1 MSDLKTFKK
10 GIKLRPEASAPT
22 GSEGALY
29 YKDNDGVY
37 FHNGTSWVKISTV
50 GGSSLT
56 THTIPA
62 GSTTYTA
69 GANSE
74 DIILCQP
81 SSSLTLTLP
90 AASSNASK
98 IFRILKINDPN
109 TITIDTTGSDEV
121 NGKSSIS
128 LTELNDSVSVVSD
141 GSAWRNINSEQITVF
156 DTIVTSAASSTSLS
170 NITYYTADYDFIL
183 TSATVGTLDLPD
195 LVEGDLEIDILKGA
209 NRGAATQSVFTTKP
223 KITLT
228 REVSSITSKTPT
240 SISNGDY
247 FLLYSPDTNYVIW
260 NNQGSATNPTTLSG
274 TGTLS
279 ETGATYTAMEVN
291 LAGTYNANDVAGRIK
306 ELIMGEGYAHD
317 GIPDI
322 SASISAPSNVV
333 TITCNKSGNTVDIFC
348 PDGSTSHT
356 IPGGS
361 ATVLNQQVLLNSFS
375 TSTQGS
381 GGGNIDSTNGALDS
395 THKIINKGDILKLS
409 ITSKPAGLASCYI
422 KIKGVK

>member
-37 FHNGTSWVKISTV
+37 YHNGSSWVKLSTV

-56 THTIPA
+56 THSVTA
-62 GSTTYTA
+62 GDTTYTA

-81 SSSLTLTLP
+81 SSALTLTLP
-90 AASSNASK
+90 AASSSASK
-98 IFRILKINDPN
+98 IFRILKTNADNTVTIN
-109 TITIDTTGSDEV
+109 TTGSDEV

-183 TSATVGTLDLPD
+183 TSATVGTLGLSSSTTANHP
-195 LVEGDLEIDILKGA
+195 VGDLEIDVLKGA
-209 NRGAATQSVFTTKP
+209 NRGAATQSVFTIKP

-228 REVSSITSKTPT
+228 KEVSSITTKDFANT
-240 SISNGDY
+240 SDGHY
-247 FLLYSPDTNYVIW
+247 FLLYSPDNNYVIW
-260 NNQGSATNPTTLSG
+260 ADKDGTVTNPTSG
-274 TGTLS
+274 VAAA
-279 ETGATYTAMEVN
+279 TGATFLSTDVDLSGLSASSTS
-291 LAGTYNANDVAGRIK
+291 ADVAIK
-306 ELIMGEGYAHD
+306 FYNIINNMGEF
-317 GIPDI
+317 
-322 SASISAPSNVV
+322 SATTVNNTV
-333 TITCNKSGNTVDIFC
+333 TITCNKSGNTVDIFQ
-348 PDGSTSHT
+348 PDGNTSHT
-356 IPGGS
+356 PPGGS
-361 ATVLNQQVLLNSFS
+361 AQVLPAQTAVNAVS
-375 TSTQGS
+375 TSIQGS
-381 GGGNIDSTNGALDS
+381 GAGNLDS
-395 THKIINKGDILKLS
+395 SNAVLDGTHKIINKGDILKLS

>member
-37 FHNGTSWVKISTV
+37 FHNGTSWVKLSTV

-90 AASSNASK
+90 VASSNASK

-109 TITIDTTGSDEV
+109 TVTIDTTGSDEI

-156 DTIVTSAASSTSLS
+156 DTIVTSPSSSTSLS
-170 NITYYTADYDFIL
+170 NVAYYTADYDFIL

-228 REVSSITSKTPT
+228 REVSSITSKTPA

-247 FLLYSPDTNYVIW
+247 FLLYSPDTNYVVW

-291 LAGTYNANDVAGRIK
+291 LAGTYNANDTAGRIK
-306 ELIMGEGYAHD
+306 ELINGEGYPHN

-322 SASISAPSNVV
+322 SATVVGSTV
-333 TITCNKSGNTVDIFC
+333 TITCDKSGNTVDIFE
-348 PDGSTSHT
+348 PDGVTSHT

-361 ATVLNQQVLLNSFS
+361 ATVLNNQVLLNSFS

-381 GGGNIDSTNGALDS
+381 GESNIDSTNGILDS
-395 THKIINKGDILKLS
+395 THKIINKGDVLKLS
-409 ITSKPAGLASCYI
+409 ITSKPAGLPSCYI

>member
-37 FHNGTSWVKISTV
+37 LHNGTSWVKISTV

-98 IFRILKINDPN
+98 IFRILKINVSN
-109 TITIDTTGSDEV
+109 TITIDTTGSDVV

-128 LTELNDSVSVVSD
+128 LTELNESVTVVSD
-141 GSAWRNINSEQITVF
+141 GSTWRNINSEQVSVF
-156 DTIVTSAASSTSLS
+156 DTIVTSSSSSTSLS
-170 NITYYTADYDFIL
+170 NISYVTADHDFIL
-183 TSATVGTLDLPD
+183 TSATVGTLDVTD
-195 LVEGDLEIDILKGA
+195 NAAGDLEIDVLKGA
-209 NRGAATQSVFTTKP
+209 NRGAATQSVFTTRP

-228 REVSSITSKTPT
+228 QEVSSVTAFDFSGTGAG
-240 SISNGDY
+240 SY
-247 FLLYSPDTNYVIW
+247 FLIYAPDENFVVW
-260 NNQGSATNPTTLSG
+260 MDKSGSDTDPTTLTGPG
-274 TGTLS
+274 TIS
-279 ETGATYTAMEVN
+279 STGATFTSIRINHSGSSGA
-291 LAGTYNANDVAGRIK
+291 ASDTIANNI
-306 ELIMGEGYAHD
+306 EG
-317 GIPDI
+317 GI
-322 SASISAPSNVV
+322 SALSNGKLSTARSGSTV
-333 TITCNKSGNTVDIFC
+333 TITCKKAGAVTDIFL
-348 PDGSTSHT
+348 PDGSTEHT
-356 IPGGS
+356 PPGGS
-361 ATVLNQQVLLNSFS
+361 AFTPPSSTAVNSAS
-375 TSTQGS
+375 TSVQGV
-381 GGGNIDSTNGALDS
+381 GGANIDSTNAILDG

-409 ITSKPAGLASCYI
+409 ITSKPAGLPSCYI

>member
-37 FHNGTSWVKISTV
+37 YHNGTSWVKISTV

-69 GANSE
+69 GANNE

-141 GSAWRNINSEQITVF
+141 GTDWRNVNSEQISVF
-156 DTIVTSAASSTSLS
+156 DTIVTSSSSSTSLS
-170 NITYYTADYDFIL
+170 NISYYTADYDFIL
-183 TSATVGTLDLPD
+183 TSATVGNLDLSSN
-195 LVEGDLEIDILKGA
+195 VAGDLEIDVLKGA
-209 NRGAATQSVFTTKP
+209 NRGAATQSVFTVKP

-228 REVSSITSKTPT
+228 QEVSSISAQGPGPT
-240 SISNGDY
+240 SGGDY
-247 FLLYSPDTNYVIW
+247 FLIYSPDTNYVVWAADSAGTGDPTAGIA
-260 NNQGSATNPTTLSG
+260 SATSASFTSVRVDYYTSSPSTATDMAVLIKNALNGISG
-274 TGTLS
+274 TPFT
-279 ETGATYTAMEVN
+279 ATN
-291 LAGTYNANDVAGRIK
+291 
-306 ELIMGEGYAHD
+306 
-317 GIPDI
+317 
-322 SASISAPSNVV
+322 SNHILTV
-333 TITCNKSGNTVDIFC
+333 TCNKSGNTVDIFQ
-348 PDGSTSHT
+348 PDGTTDHT
-356 IPGGS
+356 PPGGS
-361 ATVLNQQVLLNSFS
+361 APVPPLSSQNFVSAVS
-375 TSTQGS
+375 TSIQGAGS
-381 GGGNIDSTNGALDS
+381 GNLDS
-395 THKIINKGDILKLS
+395 SNAVLDGTHKIINKGDILKLS
-409 ITSKPAGLASCYI
+409 ITSKPAGLSSCYI

>member
-37 FHNGTSWVKISTV
+37 YHNGSSWVKLSTV

-56 THTIPA
+56 THTILA
-62 GSTTYTA
+62 NATTYTA

-98 IFRILKINDPN
+98 IFRILKTNADN
-109 TITIDTTGSDEV
+109 TVTIDTTGSDEV

-183 TSATVGTLDLPD
+183 TSATVGTLGLSSSTTANHP
-195 LVEGDLEIDILKGA
+195 VGDLEIDVLKGA
-209 NRGAATQSVFTTKP
+209 NRGAATQSVFTAKP

-228 REVSSITSKTPT
+228 KEVSSITTLDFANT
-240 SISNGDY
+240 SNGHY
-247 FLLYSPDTNYVIW
+247 FLLYSPDNNYVIW
-260 NNQGSATNPTTLSG
+260 ADKDGTATDPTTLTG
-274 TGTLS
+274 TGTLAS
-279 ETGATYTAMEVN
+279 TGATFLSVDVDLSGLSTSA
-291 LAGTYNANDVAGRIK
+291 DVAIK
-306 ELIMGEGYAHD
+306 FYNIINNMGEF
-317 GIPDI
+317 
-322 SASISAPSNVV
+322 SATTVNNTV
-333 TITCNKSGNTVDIFC
+333 TITCNKSGNTVDIFQ
-348 PDGSTSHT
+348 PDGTTSHT
-356 IPGGS
+356 PPGGS
-361 ATVLNQQVLLNSFS
+361 AQVLPAQAAVNAVS
-375 TSTQGS
+375 TSIQGS
-381 GGGNIDSTNGALDS
+381 GAGNLDSTNAVLDG

>member
-37 FHNGTSWVKISTV
+37 SHNGSSWVKLSTV

-56 THTIPA
+56 THSVTA
-62 GSTTYTA
+62 GDTTYTA

-109 TITIDTTGSDEV
+109 TITIDTTGSDVV

-128 LTELNDSVSVVSD
+128 LTELNESVTVASD
-141 GSAWRNINSEQITVF
+141 GSTWRNINSEQVSVF
-156 DTIVTSAASSTSLS
+156 DTIVTSSSSSTSLS
-170 NITYYTADYDFIL
+170 NISYVTADHDFIL
-183 TSATVGTLDLPD
+183 TSATVGTLD
-195 LVEGDLEIDILKGA
+195 VTNNATGDLEIDVLKGA

-228 REVSSITSKTPT
+228 QEVSSVTAFNFSGTG
-240 SISNGDY
+240 SGSY
-247 FLLYSPDTNYVIW
+247 FLVYAPDENFVVW
-260 NNQGSATNPTTLSG
+260 MDKSGSDTDPTTLTG
-274 TGTLS
+274 TGTLAS
-279 ETGATYTAMEVN
+279 TGATFTSIRINHSGSSGSGSE
-291 LAGTYNANDVAGRIK
+291 TIANNI
-306 ELIMGEGYAHD
+306 EG
-317 GIPDI
+317 GI
-322 SASISAPSNVV
+322 AALSNGKLDATRSGSTV
-333 TITCNKSGNTVDIFC
+333 TITCKEAGAVTDLFL

-356 IPGGS
+356 PPGGS
-361 ATVLNQQVLLNSFS
+361 AFTPPLSTAVGVAS
-375 TSTQGS
+375 TSVQGV
-381 GGGNIDSTNGALDS
+381 GAANIDSTNAILDG

-409 ITSKPAGLASCYI
+409 ITSKPAGLSSCYI